1 MRIATE
7 SSYHHQQNDKVENE
21 KLYKGMDRIFGKPW
35 YEETDPEEAAR
46 KRKEKGL

>member
-7 SSYHHQQNDKVENE
+7 SSYHRPRNQKDEDE
-21 KLYKGMDRIFGKPW
+21 KMSEGMDTIFGKPW
-35 YEETDPEEAAR
+35 YEETDPKEAAR